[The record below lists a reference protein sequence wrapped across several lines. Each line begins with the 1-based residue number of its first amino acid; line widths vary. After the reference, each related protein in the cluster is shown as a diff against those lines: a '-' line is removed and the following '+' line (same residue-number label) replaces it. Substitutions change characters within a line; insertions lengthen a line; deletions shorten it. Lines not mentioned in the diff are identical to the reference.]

1 MVPYKRPVTV
11 LCMLGQAD
19 QAAADAATE
28 RSNAQ
33 RLEAERALLDR
44 QNKEL
49 RAKLDETESQNK
61 ARAKASQ
68 QAFDSKIAG
77 LEEQLE
83 AEMRSVLVKL
93 RCTSQ
98 NVCVCV
104 RVRQVCSFSL
114 IFINLY
120 SLINLKFQINGVN
133 NSNNNNKNLC
143 GRDGRTICGPQ
154 CVPKSTCVSL

>member
-11 LCMLGQAD
+11 LCMLEQAD

-83 AEMRSVLVKL
+83 AEMRSV
-93 RCTSQ
+93 CTGETSLHYSQ
-98 NVCVCV
+98 NVCACACD
-104 RVRQVCSFSL
+104 RFA
-114 IFINLY
+114 
-120 SLINLKFQINGVN
+120 
-133 NSNNNNKNLC
+133 
-143 GRDGRTICGPQ
+143 
-154 CVPKSTCVSL
+154 VSH